1 MARQRPFPPY
11 PARGVGRAR
20 RLRREATFPERLL
33 WGRLRRDTL
42 GVAFYRQRPVGP
54 YVVDFLAPVAALAV
68 EVDGRS
74 HDGRGAADAA
84 REAALRAAGLRV
96 LRVTNDE
103 VLADLDGVVARI
115 AAALR
120 DETP

>member
-1 MARQRPFPPY
+1 MARQRSFPPY
-11 PARGVGRAR
+11 LARGVGRAR

-33 WGRLRRDTL
+33 WGRLRHDAL

-54 YVVDFLAPVAALAV
+54 YVVDFLAPAAALAV

-96 LRVTNDE
+96 LHVTNDE
-103 VLADLDGVVARI
+103 VLGDLDGVVARI

-120 DETP
+120 DEPP